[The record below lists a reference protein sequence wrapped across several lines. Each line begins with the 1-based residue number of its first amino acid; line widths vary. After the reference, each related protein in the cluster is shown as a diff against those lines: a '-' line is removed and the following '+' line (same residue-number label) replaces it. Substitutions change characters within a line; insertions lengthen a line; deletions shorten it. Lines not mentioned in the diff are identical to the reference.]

1 MNLLRHDWI
10 KAVSRRQLL
19 AGALVALFLS
29 VFAVAQSEAL
39 HRLVHSDAGQPS
51 HQCAVTMLQSGQVD
65 APVCDV
71 AIVPA
76 AVVSVS
82 VQLAENN
89 FVPSVDYSL
98 PPSCGP
104 PALLS

>member
-1 MNLLRHDWI
+1 M
-10 KAVSRRQLL
+10 
-19 AGALVALFLS
+19 AGALLALFLS
-29 VFAVAQSEAL
+29 VLALTLSEAL
-39 HRLVHSDAGQPS
+39 HRVCHADAGTPQ

-65 APVCDV
+65 APVYEA
-71 AIVPA
+71 AIVPPA
-76 AVVSVS
+76 MVSVS
-82 VQLAENN
+82 VQLVENI

>member
-1 MNLLRHDWI
+1 MSWSQKLKQWAAD
-10 KAVSRRQLL
+10 RRRW
-19 AGALVALFLS
+19 VALTLLGVFLS
-29 VFAVAQSEAL
+29 VFALTLSEAL
-39 HRLVHSDAGQPS
+39 HRVLHTDACSPQ
-51 HQCAVTMLQSGQVD
+51 HQCAVTMLQSGHVEMPDCD
-65 APVCDV
+65 A

-82 VQLAENN
+82 VPLVENN

-104 PALLS
+104 PALLA